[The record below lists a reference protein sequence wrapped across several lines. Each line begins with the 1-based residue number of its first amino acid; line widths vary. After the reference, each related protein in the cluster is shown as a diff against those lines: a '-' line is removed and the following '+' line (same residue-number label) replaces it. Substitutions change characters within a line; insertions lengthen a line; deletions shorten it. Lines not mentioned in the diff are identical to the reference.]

1 MLSLFEQL
9 LGCLQQQKD
18 LAAGMLEVCQQ
29 HLEALKKY
37 RHEEIKQA
45 VGQQEILI
53 RQVGKIQKHCSAMQ
67 ASLVKELG
75 LPGDTALSALILHVP
90 DTLGGKLQSTI
101 EDLRDIFL
109 KIHDVN
115 ETNKLLTRN
124 GLALND
130 MFIRILLPTQSQTY
144 QGDGAVT
151 NKQPGLSRL
160 NLTV

>member
-1 MLSLFEQL
+1 MFSLYEQL
-9 LGCLQQQKD
+9 LECLQQQKD
-18 LAAGMLEVCQQ
+18 LVTGMLEVSQR

-45 VGQQEILI
+45 VGRQEILI

-67 ASLVKELG
+67 ASLIEELG
-75 LPGDTALSALILHVP
+75 LPGDTALSALVLHVP
-90 DTLGGKLQSTI
+90 DTLRGKLQSI
-101 EDLRDIFL
+101 MEDLRDIFL
-109 KIHDVN
+109 KIHDIN

-124 GLALND
+124 GQALNE

-144 QGDGAVT
+144 QGDGAVA
-151 NKQPGLSRL
+151 NKQPGISRL